1 MIDAGRMNDPG
12 RARLGEEPGKDEEA
26 AEADEA
32 DEGVDGATA
41 EVATAFN
48 GGEEGDGTG
57 LDEEDGAGGAGGF
70 EVDTFVCALLCVAV
84 VVVFVFVVVAVDSIL
99 IATNERCGT
108 TFVFTSKADSDSVRT
123 TAISAAT

>member
-1 MIDAGRMNDPG
+1 MIDAGRMNEPG

-26 AEADEA
+26 AEA

-57 LDEEDGAGGAGGF
+57 LDEEEDGAGGF

-84 VVVFVFVVVAVDSIL
+84 AVVFVFVAVAVDSIL